1 MSKQCKIRPKIT
13 SFILILYLDID
24 DCASSPCQN
33 GGSCTDQVNS
43 YTCNCADGYDGTNCE
58 RGNDATLFQIC
69 YRYQNIPKR
78 LWMYIYLQI
87 SISTTGLVLYGVCF
101 VGFIIIVVF
110 LLFCGITFNNR
121 TPKPSQKK
129 AKGNGGRV
137 ERPRMFNICH
147 A

>member
-1 MSKQCKIRPKIT
+1 MDVILNVPYKPEVFHTKSECDSTITMEVPRKQ
-13 SFILILYLDID
+13 ID
-24 DCASSPCQN
+24 F
-33 GGSCTDQVNS
+33 
-43 YTCNCADGYDGTNCE
+43 GYD
-58 RGNDATLFQIC
+58 NDDGKVCIFIYDFQI
-69 YRYQNIPKR
+69 YIVSYEYLEIPKN
-78 LWMYIYLQI
+78 LWIYIYLQI

-121 TPKPSQKK
+121 TPKASQKK

>member
-1 MSKQCKIRPKIT
+1 MEVPRKQ
-13 SFILILYLDID
+13 ID
-24 DCASSPCQN
+24 F
-33 GGSCTDQVNS
+33 
-43 YTCNCADGYDGTNCE
+43 GYD
-58 RGNDATLFQIC
+58 NDDGKVFKLIVWFSIIHRFSC
-69 YRYQNIPKR
+69 YNYQNIPR
-78 LWMYIYLQI
+78 HLWMYIYFQI

-110 LLFCGITFNNR
+110 LLFCGITFNTR
-121 TPKPSQKK
+121 TPKASQKK

>member
-1 MSKQCKIRPKIT
+1 MYR
-13 SFILILYLDID
+13 F
-24 DCASSPCQN
+24 
-33 GGSCTDQVNS
+33 SC
-43 YTCNCADGYDGTNCE
+43 YE
-58 RGNDATLFQIC
+58 
-69 YRYQNIPKR
+69 YQTIQKH
-78 LWMYIYLQI
+78 LWIYIYLQI

-121 TPKPSQKK
+121 TPIASQKK

-147 A
+147 ADNIEKGWLCSFISLDCAKDKVMTLKATFFTMKRFVVEWRVSLPHYRIG

>member
-1 MSKQCKIRPKIT
+1 MEVPRKQIDFGYDNDDGKVC
-13 SFILILYLDID
+13 ILI
-24 DCASSPCQN
+24 
-33 GGSCTDQVNS
+33 
-43 YTCNCADGYDGTNCE
+43 YDF
-58 RGNDATLFQIC
+58 RIYIVLC
-69 YRYQNIPKR
+69 YKYQNMPKH
-78 LWMYIYLQI
+78 LCIYIYLQI

-121 TPKPSQKK
+121 TPKASQKK

-147 A
+147 AWWPYKLSVCTKICFKIFSHAYLLNTKMNINIDLV